1 MNKAKYA
8 KNTEGLLSGQV
19 SIKSSMDFRT
29 DLGNYFRH
37 SAKRVRIKVA
47 KSKNL
52 LSFELLPLIS

>member
-29 DLGNYFRH
+29 DLGIYIFVIQQK
-37 SAKRVRIKVA
+37 SAN
-47 KSKNL
+47 KSKSSNKQQL
-52 LSFELLPLIS
+52 TEL